1 VVLTAP
7 DIFDVSSPVDED
19 APSGFYVALSGN
31 TSAGKSSLIES
42 LDARARAAGLP
53 SVGISERQF
62 HDRFLQLMFSQPE
75 NFAFPI
81 QLSFMLQRHL
91 ILLRNLQLG
100 RLVIL
105 ERSHF
110 DDVMFVREHRD
121 QGRISASE
129 FDAYLHLAEALHRKI
144 PAPDVLVLMNPDPEV
159 SLRRLSEAEESGR
172 RPREFPD
179 ESSKREW
186 VHRWHRY
193 YVDLHDDYRAR
204 SAGDPAFEDVC
215 LIELETETDTEEMAT
230 EVFDAI
236 RSVAAPHL
244 QCR

>member
-1 VVLTAP
+1 MLKDP
-7 DIFDVSSPVDED
+7 DIFDVS
-19 APSGFYVALSGN
+19 APAGEGESRGFYVALSGN
-31 TSAGKSSLIES
+31 TSAGKSSLIED
-42 LDARARAAGLP
+42 LDSRARAADLP

-129 FDAYLHLAEALHRKI
+129 YDSYLKLAEVLHRKI
-144 PAPDVLVLMNPDPEV
+144 QAPDILVLMNPDPDV
-159 SLRRLSEAEESGR
+159 SFHRLSEAERDGK
-172 RPREFPD
+172 RPREFPS

-186 VHRWHRY
+186 VYRWHRY
-193 YVDLHDDYRAR
+193 YVELHDQYRAR
-204 SAGDPAFEDVC
+204 SLDDPDFAGVR
-215 LIELETETDTEEMAT
+215 LIEVEPGLDTADMGDQI
-230 EVFDAI
+230 FGAI
-236 RSVAAPHL
+236 QAVTSPGL
-244 QCR
+244 QC